1 MIQYRIVSK
10 EEINRELFQNFVRHQ
25 NVTDCWRRDNNTW
38 VIKSAPFVD
47 DWSEEDYHT
56 LVTCL
61 KNTAATG
68 GLVYAAFYDGKLKGF
83 ASVESGLFGGAQNYL
98 DLTSIHVSEDMRGE
112 GIGKALFCAAKAWAK
127 EHGAKKLNISRCI
140 IRCMSRR
147 SRTTA
152 SWNVNCHNRL
162 RTMDCLTTV
171 FCG

>member
-83 ASVESGLFGGAQNYL
+83 ASVESGLFGGAQN
-98 DLTSIHVSEDMRGE
+98 SR
-112 GIGKALFCAAKAWAK
+112 IGRYA
-127 EHGAKKLNISRCI
+127 R
-140 IRCMSRR
+140 
-147 SRTTA
+147 
-152 SWNVNCHNRL
+152 
-162 RTMDCLTTV
+162 
-171 FCG
+171 